1 MVEVGCAEVAGG
13 RLGGMAGMAGMA
25 VLVLGLLAV
34 CAWRLVR
41 SEGRSAA
48 LAAGCFAAICAV
60 LAHSWADY
68 PLRTLALMATS
79 GALAGLMLASLA
91 DARPRSSRREGA
103 AAMQGSDG
111 TR

>member
-1 MVEVGCAEVAGG
+1 
-13 RLGGMAGMAGMA
+13 MA
-25 VLVLGLLAV
+25 VLAL

-41 SEGRSAA
+41 SEGRRAA

-68 PLRTLALMATS
+68 PLRTLALMSTT

-91 DARPRSSRREGA
+91 DASPRGSRRSSA
-103 AAMQGSDG
+103 AATGDTDG
-111 TR
+111 TRAGAG